1 MNEPMN
7 ELSSPVMLEHLFRRQ
22 AGRTVSC
29 LAGLLGFEHL
39 QLAEDAVQE
48 AMLRAMQTW
57 PFQGIPE
64 KPEAWL
70 FRVAHN
76 HAISVLRRSTRFESK
91 TGELI
96 AALEARTQSFENVDI
111 EQSLRDD
118 ELRMIFMCCH
128 PELAPDARAA
138 LSLKLVSGFSVDEI
152 ARIFMVEEN
161 TIAQRLVRAK
171 RLIRERRL
179 PLLMPHNAELPD
191 RLNSVLEVIYLMFSG
206 GYATHTGEDLIRR
219 DVCLEA
225 LRLGR
230 LVADSSMAAPRV
242 DALVALMA
250 LQAARLP
257 ARTDS
262 AGDLVLLEE
271 QDHSLWDDE
280 LITLGYYYFNRSIAG
295 EKISEWHVQA
305 AIAATYAK
313 AKSSEA
319 IDWPAILGHYDQLL
333 EMTASPVVALNR
345 AVVMVKVHGAEAAL
359 AALAPLEG
367 HAAMRGY
374 HLLPAVRGRV
384 LAELGR
390 SAEAEAAFSAA
401 LECDCA
407 EPERRFLQRQLEN
420 VRAGW
425 KEPHLDKSSARK
437 TPIPRLPQYTPS
449 PKVQTNLS

>member
-1 MNEPMN
+1 MD
-7 ELSSPVMLEHLFRRQ
+7 ELSSPVLLEHLFRRQ

-96 AALEARTQSFENVDI
+96 AALEASTHSYENVDI
-111 EQSLRDD
+111 EQNLRDD

-152 ARIFMVEEN
+152 ARIFMAEEN

-171 RLIRERRL
+171 RLIRERSL

-191 RLNSVLEVIYLMFSG
+191 RLSSVLEVIYLMFSG

-280 LITLGYYYFNRSIAG
+280 LITLGYHYFNRSIAG

-313 AKSSEA
+313 AKSSEV
-319 IDWPAILGHYDQLL
+319 IDWSAILEHYDQLVQ
-333 EMTASPVVALNR
+333 MTASPVVALNR
-345 AVVMVKVHGAEAAL
+345 AVVVVKVHGPEAAL

-367 HAAMRGY
+367 HAVMRGY

-390 SAEAEAAFSAA
+390 LTEAEAAFSAA

-407 EPERRFLQRQLEN
+407 EPERRFLQKQLEN
-420 VRAGW
+420 VRSRR
-425 KEPHLDKSSARK
+425 KEEPWLEKSSAQE
-437 TPIPRLPQYTPS
+437 TPIPRLPQHMPA